1 MFRRLFIF
9 TVSLALFSACGK
21 ESGGG
26 TSNGGEPSGGGQPS
40 AELYDKEGATV
51 KGYVRCG
58 ITGIADVVVSDG
70 VNVTVTDEFGRYW
83 LPTDIVATDF
93 VMISIPS
100 GYEVA
105 SDAAYSLLPMFYRAV
120 DKSGNG
126 VQRFDF
132 DLTKVDNDNYTLLV
146 FADMHLS
153 RRDPSA
159 ESFSTSNEPLDYTQ
173 YTRYLVPSA
182 KAYADNIS
190 TPVYGV
196 NLGDMTH
203 SQYWYSANAS
213 FEQYLDATRGIG
225 FQMFNIIGNHDHDN
239 KRNDDYGAGER
250 YRQWLGPT
258 YYSFNLGR
266 QHYIALDN
274 MVCTG
279 GDNHTAYA
287 TLVDEVQMEWMKRDL
302 AAMDPSIT
310 DVVILC
316 HVAFAT
322 WKTAG
327 ATTNV
332 SYNKKMSNFDDLA
345 SLLSKYDVR
354 ILSGHAHFSQTFRL
368 NERMIQHTHP
378 AICGTWWYDLL
389 CCDGSPAAYTAY
401 RFVGDNCT
409 RRAVPFGKY
418 AGRKYTLYNKGVT
431 TQTGY
436 CVVGETQTDETAG
449 YAPAILINCWEWSP
463 EWTFK
468 VFENGV
474 DMSSRG
480 EMVWRCDLD
489 HRRMSLEEGIVPY
502 SRYSWLKTYR
512 NLHMFRYV
520 PSDPSAKITVTAT
533 DEDGKPRFVIDNITL
548 E

>member
-1 MFRRLFIF
+1 MKRFYAIMAAL
-9 TVSLALFSACGK
+9 SLLVACGK
-21 ESGGG
+21 ESGG
-26 TSNGGEPSGGGQPS
+26 TEDNGGTQGGGS
-40 AELYDKEGATV
+40 ESSELYDKEGATV

-58 ITGIADVVVSDG
+58 EDGVADVVVSDG
-70 VNVTVTDEFGRYW
+70 VNVTATDSFGRYW
-83 LPTDIVATDF
+83 LPSDVASTDF
-93 VMISIPS
+93 IMISIPS

-105 SDAAYSLLPMFYRAV
+105 SDGTYSLLPMFYRTC
-120 DKSGNG
+120 DKSAKS

-132 DLTKVDNDNYTLLV
+132 ELTKVDNDNYTLLV

-153 RRDPSA
+153 GRDPSK

-173 YTRYLVPSA
+173 YTQQLVPSA
-182 KAYADNIS
+182 KAYAANIS
-190 TPVYGV
+190 TPVYGI

-213 FEQYLDATRGIG
+213 FEQYLDASKDLG
-225 FQMFNIIGNHDHDN
+225 FQMFNVIGNHDHDH
-239 KRNDDYGAGER
+239 KRKDDYGAGER
-250 YRQWLGPT
+250 FRKWLGPT

-274 MVCTG
+274 MVCID
-279 GDNHTAYA
+279 GDNHTNYA
-287 TLVDEVQMEWMKRDL
+287 KLVDDVQMEWMKKDL
-302 AAMDPSIT
+302 AAMDPSVE

-316 HVAFAT
+316 HVAFAS
-322 WKTAG
+322 WKTSG

-332 SYNKKMSNFDDLA
+332 LYNKMMSNFDELA
-345 SLLSKYDVR
+345 SLLSKYNVR
-354 ILSGHAHFSQTFRL
+354 ILSGHAHFSQTFRI

-378 AICGTWWYDLL
+378 SICGTWWYDLL

-401 RFVGDNCT
+401 RFVGNNCT

-418 AGRKYTLYNKGVT
+418 ANRKYTLYDTGVT
-431 TQTGY
+431 TRTGY
-436 CVVGETQTDETAG
+436 CAVGETQADETTG

-512 NLHMFRYV
+512 NLHMFQYA

-548 E
+548 KK